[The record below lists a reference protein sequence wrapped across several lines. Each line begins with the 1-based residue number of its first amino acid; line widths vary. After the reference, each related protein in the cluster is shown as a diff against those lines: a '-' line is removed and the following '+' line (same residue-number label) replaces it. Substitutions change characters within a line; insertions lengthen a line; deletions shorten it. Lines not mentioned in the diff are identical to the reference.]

1 MGSPAPADSTAA
13 AVSRPA
19 PGIYRGWAVVALCFF
34 MLMLGSGPVYYAYG
48 NYAIA
53 FADSFGADRATINIG
68 YTMVLLLG
76 NLGSAPVGMAA
87 ERWPIRGVALLGVL
101 GTSAGFALV
110 SSSSSMLQVLLVF
123 STLIALADI
132 CIGTVVTNMLVSHW
146 FERRRGLAIGLSV
159 IGTAVAAV
167 IFPPLTDILFSRFGW
182 RVTFMIYG
190 GLMLG
195 LVPPIWFLA
204 RWPEGI
210 AEHERLPVAHRELA
224 GPPISLVEMFRTPA
238 FWIVTI
244 TIGAMIG
251 ANGGTMVSIVAFAV
265 SRGFSSLEGSALL
278 SAIGATSLVGKLA
291 FGIAA
296 DKLSPVVA
304 LRIGLVLMASGL
316 LVLIIGLIYPI
327 LFIGAMLFGF
337 GLGAMLPVW
346 GGIVARIFGLGSYGR
361 ALGWTRA
368 AMAPVS
374 MVCPIAAGLIS
385 DATGSYTFVWAL
397 FAALLALS
405 FVSTFAAPG
414 WWRPMRK
421 TATN

>member
-1 MGSPAPADSTAA
+1 MARRSRAEWTTASSAREPAG
-13 AVSRPA
+13 V
-19 PGIYRGWAVVALCFF
+19 YRGWAVVALCFV
-34 MLMLGSGPVYYAYG
+34 MLMLGAGPVYYAYG
-48 NYAIA
+48 NYALA

-68 YTMVLLLG
+68 YTMVLILG
-76 NLGSAPVGMAA
+76 NLGSAPVGMMA

-101 GTSAGFALV
+101 GTAAGFALV
-110 SSSSSMLQVLLVF
+110 STASSILQVLLVF

-182 RVTFMIYG
+182 RVTFLIYG
-190 GLMLG
+190 ALMLV

-204 RWPEGI
+204 RFPERI
-210 AEHERLPVAHRELA
+210 AEHERLPVAQRRPD
-224 GPPISLVEMFRTPA
+224 GPPITLKDLFQSPA
-238 FWIVTI
+238 FWIVTM

-251 ANGGTMVSIVAFAV
+251 ANSGTMVSIVAFAL
-265 SRGFSSLEGSALL
+265 SRGFSSMEGSALL
-278 SAIGATSLVGKLA
+278 STIGATSVAGKLA

-296 DKLSPVVA
+296 DRLSPVIA

-316 LVLIIGLIYPI
+316 LVLMTGLLYPI
-327 LFIGAMLFGF
+327 LLAGAMLFGF

-346 GGIVARIFGLGSYGR
+346 GGIVAKIFGLGSYGR

-368 AMAPVS
+368 AMAPIS
-374 MVCPIAAGLIS
+374 MICPIAAGLIS
-385 DATGSYTFVWAL
+385 DATGDYTFVWAM

-405 FVSTFAAPG
+405 FASTFAAPG
-414 WWRPMRK
+414 WWNPKMVPANK
-421 TATN
+421 